1 MKRSQGAQPASNG
14 SGNPAPPKRNRASNA
29 NTAVPFSFWS
39 VYFNGEM
46 YSESHECVSLVRAA
60 IPVFAAL
67 VAPIAGSDTFGTH
80 SRTATIAHAQLMQ
93 SDELKGAGF
102 QERLRLAPGDIFAA
116 LGLAFHEVLAGE
128 FGAVVS
134 RMKRV
139 VRLVG
144 YDQVTPL
151 KELKANLM
159 GTEPHLF
166 TPMIIMWHVGR
177 FISVRGTIVRVS
189 SIKPVVTQIAFT
201 CSTCMRV
208 QVLEQTDGKFHAP
221 SKCVGGDTACR
232 GKTFLPDRSG
242 LSDTKTVDWQR
253 IRIQEK
259 LPDDQK
265 DAGRIPRTVEC
276 ELTDDLVDLVVPG
289 DVVCVS
295 GIVKV
300 LETQEGKFKKGAS
313 MYYLYISG
321 NSLIKASS
329 GSSDGDTQD
338 AADEGNAGFTKDG
351 MSFSRKD
358 LYGIRQIH
366 DVGGDTLFPLLV
378 NSLCPAIFG
387 HEIVKAGLLLALFGG
402 RRRTAQESK
411 EIDIRSNPHV
421 LVVGDP
427 GLGKSQMLSAVVK
440 AAPRGVYVCGNTT
453 TTSGLTVTLCKDGE
467 SGESA
472 LEAGALVLGD
482 RGVCCIDEFDKLT
495 EHQALLEA
503 MEQQSISIAK
513 AGMVC
518 TLPARTS
525 VIAAANPIGGH
536 YNKAKT
542 VSENLKMN
550 TALLSRFDLV
560 FILLDKPDEQLDK
573 FLSDHIIK
581 LHSGQNVDSKAMKTW
596 ASKDLSG
603 SQKLTQESETLVERL
618 KVPSEDFDPIPL
630 SLLRKYIA
638 YSKKYVQPKVTK
650 EAAKVLQE
658 FYLTLRMKYRSN
670 DSTPITTRQLESMI
684 RLVEARARSEL
695 RDEVTRQ
702 DALDVIEIMRF
713 SLWKAYEDEYGNVEF
728 ERSQGGTGMSRKGEP
743 KRFMA
748 KLSRIVSESAKDKFN
763 YDELHE
769 IGRGDIS
776 VGLD

>member
-1 MKRSQGAQPASNG
+1 MKRTTTASQPQGQA
-14 SGNPAPPKRNRASNA
+14 PKRNRATDLVPHAHWSLYFPGEA
-29 NTAVPFSFWS
+29 YSPTHEFAQLIIAAVPLFADLLASATNVTS
-39 VYFNGEM
+39 QTRAISIPHN
-46 YSESHECVSLVRAA
+46 SLR
-60 IPVFAAL
+60 PL
-67 VAPIAGSDTFGTH
+67 S
-80 SRTATIAHAQLMQ
+80 AQFP
-93 SDELKGAGF
+93 EL
-102 QERLRLAPGDIFAA
+102 EDRLRLQPIETLAA
-116 LGLAFHEVLAGE
+116 LALAFSDALIAE
-128 FGAVVS
+128 FGDAVA
-134 RMKRV
+134 RTK
-139 VRLVG
+139 RLVRISS

-151 KELKANLM
+151 KDLKANLM
-159 GTEPHLF
+159 G
-166 TPMIIMWHVGR
+166 R
-177 FISVRGTIVRVS
+177 FISIRGTIVRVS
-189 SIKPVVTQIAFT
+189 SIKPVVTQISFI
-201 CSTCMRV
+201 CSTCSQT
-208 QVLEQTDGKFHAP
+208 QVLEQFDGKYRAP
-221 SKCVGGDTACR
+221 MKCVGGDNSCR

-242 LSDTKTVDWQR
+242 LSETKTVDWQR

-265 DAGRIPRTVEC
+265 DSGRIPRTVEC
-276 ELTDDLVDLVVPG
+276 EMTDELVDLVVPG

-295 GIVKV
+295 GVVKV
-300 LETQEGKFKKGAS
+300 LETQEGKYKQKGAS
-313 MYYLYISG
+313 MYYLYISV
-321 NSLIKASS
+321 NSLVKASS
-329 GSSDGDTQD
+329 SSDGD
-338 AADEGNAGFTKDG
+338 DEGDDEGGEAGFTKDG
-351 MSFSRKD
+351 MSFTRKD

-366 DVGGDTLFPLLV
+366 EVGGDELFPLLV

-402 RRRTAQESK
+402 RRRSNQESK

-467 SGESA
+467 SGDSA

-525 VIAAANPIGGH
+525 VIAAANPVGGH

-581 LHSGQNVDSKAMKTW
+581 LHSGQRVDPKAGRPWSAKEM
-596 ASKDLSG
+596 S
-603 SQKLTQESETLVERL
+603 SQSSTQQPETLAERL
-618 KVPSEDFDPIPL
+618 KVPTENLDPIPL
-630 SLLRKYIA
+630 QLLRKYIA
-638 YSKKYVQPKVTK
+638 YSKKYVQPKLSK
-650 EAAKVLQE
+650 DAAMVLQE
-658 FYLTLRMKYRSN
+658 FYLTLRSKYRSK

-684 RLVEARARSEL
+684 RLVEGRARAEL
-695 RDEVTRQ
+695 RDEATRQ
-702 DALDVIEIMRF
+702 DALEVVEIMRF
-713 SLWKAYEDEYGNVEF
+713 SLWKAYEDEFGNVEF
-728 ERSQGGTGMSRKGEP
+728 ERSQGGAGMSKKGEP
-743 KRFMA
+743 KRFMT
-748 KLSRIVSESAKDKFN
+748 KLTRVAAESGMDKFN
-763 YDELHE
+763 FDQLYE
-769 IGRGDIS
+769 IGKEIS
-776 VGLD
+776 INVPNFRDFVESLNMNGYLLKKGNRLYSIAI